1 MVLGRLTHPCLM
13 SRRKLLQ
20 ELLHTSCLEYT
31 LTQPSPCSNT
41 LSISSKRQLQGYISP
56 KKLKRAGL
64 PDSHLLHFYI
74 TVIRPVL
81 EYCAPVWHYALT
93 KEQSESQEAVQKRAV
108 HITHN
113 LTRGMSYSSM
123 TFHASL
129 DSLAARREDL
139 SRRLFQ

>member
-31 LTQPSPCSNT
+31 LTQPS
-41 LSISSKRQLQGYISP
+41 LSLFEHIEHIIKKATARLYFP

-93 KEQSESQEAVQKRAV
+93 KAQSESQEAVQKRAV

-123 TFHASL
+123 
-129 DSLAARREDL
+129 
-139 SRRLFQ
+139 